1 MGTCEHCDSVGIV
14 TIDAR
19 LLCHEHALQAIAEK
33 GQCVQVVNGTKAS
46 PPT

>member
-14 TIDAR
+14 TIDSR
-19 LLCHEHALQAIAEK
+19 LFCHKYALQAIAEK
-33 GQCVQVVNGTKAS
+33 GQSVQLINSTQAS